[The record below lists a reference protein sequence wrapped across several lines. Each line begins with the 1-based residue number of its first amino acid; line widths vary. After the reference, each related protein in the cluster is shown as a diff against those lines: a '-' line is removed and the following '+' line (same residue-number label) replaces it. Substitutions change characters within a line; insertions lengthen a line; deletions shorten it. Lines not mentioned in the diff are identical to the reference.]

1 MKVMH
6 TSSRG
11 DNLKMCIIVR
21 SHPTGCGLIEQNSAT
36 ESREQTASI
45 AIVNRGVHLIWKIR
59 YYNWEIKLKNLK

>member
-6 TSSRG
+6 SRG

-21 SHPTGCGLIEQNSAT
+21 SHPTGCASGLIEQNSAT